1 MIWHTWRQ
9 HRGQWLF
16 VLAGLVVT
24 AAVVVPVGLGMHR
37 AFVELGVADCMA
49 NMPPTVPTDPGPLA
63 PGVVTC
69 AELADAFW
77 RQYGPRALGG
87 LILLVVVPLLVGLVV
102 GTQLVADDV
111 DHGTHRFVWTQGLT
125 RRRWSAAKLGLACAV
140 AAVVAGGYG
149 LLGHWYTAPLV
160 PAAGGRLVLT
170 DLLGTAP
177 VAYALFAVALGAFTG
192 ATLRKVPPALAATL
206 FGFVVA
212 RLAVRR
218 VRPHL
223 LPPLE
228 RKLPVYWHPTQ
239 TDLGNP
245 LALRLTGDWD
255 VGIQTYDAA
264 GPLAGVTGGRFCPS
278 PLPSSASP
286 LDLECNTPVFGVAEY
301 NLQLYH
307 PDSRFWTF
315 QLIETG
321 IFVVLAALL
330 ILLALRQIQR
340 IT

>member
-16 VLAGLVVT
+16 VAAALVVT
-24 AAVVVPVGLGMHR
+24 AAVVILIGLSMHR
-37 AFVELGVADCMA
+37 AFVEMGVADCTA
-49 NMPPTVPTDPGPLA
+49 HLPPIVPTDAGPVDPDLLA
-63 PGVVTC
+63 C
-69 AELADAFW
+69 AELADAFL
-77 RQYGPRALGG
+77 RQHGSGALGG
-87 LILLVVVPLLVGLVV
+87 VILLLLVPLLVGLVV
-102 GTQLVADDV
+102 GTHLVADDV
-111 DHGTHRFVWTQGLT
+111 DHGTHRLVWTQGVT
-125 RRRWSAAKLGLACAV
+125 RRHWSAAKLGLACTV
-140 AAVVAGGYG
+140 AVVAAGAYG
-149 LLGHWYTAPLV
+149 LLAHWYVAPMSS
-160 PAAGGRLVLT
+160 AGVGRLILT

-177 VAYALFAVALGAFTG
+177 VAYALFAVALGAFSG

-212 RLAVRR
+212 RLAVRQA
-218 VRPHL
+218 RPHF

-239 TDLGNP
+239 TDLGSP
-245 LALRLTGDWD
+245 VSLRLTGDWD
-255 VGIQTYDAA
+255 VNIQTYDAA

-278 PLPSSASP
+278 PPSSSTP
-286 LDLECNTPVFGVAEY
+286 LDLACNTPEFGVAEY

-307 PDSRFWTF
+307 PDGRFWTF

-321 IFVVLAALL
+321 IFVALAALL
-330 ILLALRQIQR
+330 ILLTLRRIQR